1 MFAPYIIK
9 KFKLIPTFAHVAICP
24 WKLIQPK
31 DKIKDIDGLL
41 KNSDS
46 QYIAVP
52 ELAVVNGK
60 SALIKFFETCG
71 RQ

>member
-1 MFAPYIIK
+1 MSQFFLYK
-9 KFKLIPTFAHVAICP
+9 TDSSGP
-24 WKLIQPK
+24 WKLIEPK
-31 DKIKDIDGLL
+31 DKIKYIDGLL
-41 KNSDS
+41 DNLDS
-46 QYIAVP
+46 QHIAVH